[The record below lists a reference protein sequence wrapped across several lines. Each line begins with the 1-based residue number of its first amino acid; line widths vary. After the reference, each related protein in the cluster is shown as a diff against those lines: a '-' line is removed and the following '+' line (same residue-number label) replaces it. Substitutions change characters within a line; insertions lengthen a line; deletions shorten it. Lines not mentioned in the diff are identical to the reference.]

1 MTQGTAKL
9 FTPPERPAATL
20 TAAPV
25 AAPAATRIRLWDL
38 PLRVFHWSLALLVL
52 AAFVTAKVG
61 GPWMEWHGRAGI
73 AIVGL
78 LAFRLVW
85 GLIGS
90 THARFL
96 SFAPT
101 PGRLLAY
108 LRGRWQGIG
117 HNPLGALSVFAVLA
131 LLAVQTGIGLF
142 ANDDI
147 DFNGPL
153 SGLIEK
159 ERSDS
164 LTGLHHQLSNVVL
177 VLVGLHIAAVL
188 FYVLFK
194 KNNLIKPML
203 TGWKELKEAKVIEAA
218 QAGRHAQGGI
228 LALVVALIVAVGAM
242 FAASG
247 RPFQETAPSA
257 PAASSTSSDWG
268 SAAASATDV
277 DAGKAP
283 APASAPAW

>member
-1 MTQGTAKL
+1 MKPGTAKS
-9 FTPPERPAATL
+9 FTPREPAPPPHGKPKL
-20 TAAPV
+20 V
-25 AAPAATRIRLWDL
+25 ASQAATRIRLWDL

-108 LRGRWQGIG
+108 VRGRWQGVG
-117 HNPLGALSVFAVLA
+117 HNPLGALSVFAVLG

-177 VLVGLHIAAVL
+177 VLIGVHIAAVL
-188 FYVLFK
+188 FYVLLK

-203 TGWKELKEAKVIEAA
+203 TGWKEVKAA
-218 QAGRHAQGGI
+218 QALQARHHAGGGI
-228 LALVVALIVAVGAM
+228 VALALAVAVALAAM
-242 FAASG
+242 FVASG
-247 RPFQETAPSA
+247 MPFQEPAPPAPPPAAGTPATSAPTAPGT
-257 PAASSTSSDWG
+257 PAAAPST
-268 SAAASATDV
+268 
-277 DAGKAP
+277 
-283 APASAPAW
+283 PAW

>member
-9 FTPPERPAATL
+9 FTPPERPATTPAV
-20 TAAPV
+20 APV
-25 AAPAATRIRLWDL
+25 AAPATTRVRLWDL

-117 HNPLGALSVFAVLA
+117 HNPLGALSVFAVLG

-203 TGWKELKEAKVIEAA
+203 TGWKDIKAA
-218 QAGRHAQGGI
+218 QAVRHAEGGV
-228 LALVVALIVAVGAM
+228 LALAVALAVAAGAM
-242 FAASG
+242 VVASG
-247 RPFQETAPSA
+247 RPFQDAA
-257 PAASSTSSDWG
+257 PATPPAPP
-268 SAAASATDV
+268 AAASASTDS
-277 DAGKAP
+277 AP
-283 APASAPAW
+283 APVPAAPAW

>member
-1 MTQGTAKL
+1 MKHGTAKL
-9 FTPPERPAATL
+9 LLPPDEAAS
-20 TAAPV
+20 
-25 AAPAATRIRLWDL
+25 APATAPATTHGGPKLVAPPATIRIRLWDL
-38 PLRVFHWSLALLVL
+38 PLRIFHWSLALLVL

-101 PGRLLAY
+101 PSRLLAY
-108 LRGRWQGIG
+108 VRGRWQGVG
-117 HNPLGALSVFAVLA
+117 HNPLGALSVFAVLG

-203 TGWKELKEAKVIEAA
+203 TGWKEIKAA
-218 QAGRHAQGGI
+218 QAVRHAQGGVV
-228 LALVVALIVAVGAM
+228 ALVVALAAAFGAM
-242 FAASG
+242 VVASG
-247 RPFQETAPSA
+247 KPFQEAAPPVPSA
-257 PAASSTSSDWG
+257 PAA
-268 SAAASATDV
+268 V
-277 DAGKAP
+277 DT
-283 APASAPAW
+283 SAPAEALPPPPSTPAW